1 MLATQARANP
11 RHLVQSKQG
20 GENYFDVPVLSS
32 DDDSSPSE
40 TSLDD
45 ACEAIFDHTTK
56 ALEACILAKRPV
68 ERLGNRRPLE
78 QLGNR
83 RALPFN
89 TLGNVIRVV
98 RVPRAENEG
107 TEGWPNGIRDIQH
120 NPSPARLCHAT
131 GEFEGVI
138 GGVVGRR
145 FVEIDAK
152 VFTKKCQGRPPGG
165 HRAHVGTIH
174 GTEAG

>member
-56 ALEACILAKRPV
+56 ALEACILAKRP
-68 ERLGNRRPLE
+68 LE
-78 QLGNR
+78 QFGNR
-83 RALPFN
+83 RALPPES
-89 TLGNVIRVV
+89 LGNVIRVV

-107 TEGWPNGIRDIQH
+107 TEGWPNGIGDIQH
-120 NPSPARLCHAT
+120 NTSPARLCHAT

>member
-20 GENYFDVPVLSS
+20 GENDVPVLSS

-45 ACEAIFDHTTK
+45 ACEAIFDHTAK
-56 ALEACILAKRPV
+56 ALETGILTK
-68 ERLGNRRPLE
+68 RPLE

-89 TLGNVIRVV
+89 TLGNVICVV
-98 RVPRAENEG
+98 RVLGAGNKR
-107 TEGWPNGIRDIQH
+107 TEVWPDGIGDIQH
-120 NPSPARLCHAT
+120 NTSPACLRHAT
-131 GEFEGVI
+131 GEFEGVV

>member
-20 GENYFDVPVLSS
+20 GENDFDVPVLSS

-45 ACEAIFDHTTK
+45 ACEAIFDHTAK
-56 ALEACILAKRPV
+56 ALETGILTK
-68 ERLGNRRPLE
+68 RPLE

-83 RALPFN
+83 RALPFD
-89 TLGNVIRVV
+89 TLGNVICVV
-98 RVPRAENEG
+98 RVLGAGNKR
-107 TEGWPNGIRDIQH
+107 TEVWPDGIGDIQH
-120 NPSPARLCHAT
+120 NTSPARLCHAT
-131 GEFEGVI
+131 GEFEGVV

-145 FVEIDAK
+145 FVEMDAK

-174 GTEAG
+174 STEAG

>member
-20 GENYFDVPVLSS
+20 GENDFDVPVLSS

-45 ACEAIFDHTTK
+45 ACEAIFDHTAK
-56 ALEACILAKRPV
+56 ALETGISTK
-68 ERLGNRRPLE
+68 RPLE

-107 TEGWPNGIRDIQH
+107 TEGWPNGIGDIQH
-120 NPSPARLCHAT
+120 NTSPARLRHTT
-131 GEFEGVI
+131 GEFEGVV

-145 FVEIDAK
+145 FVEIDAE

-174 GTEAG
+174 STEAGQA

>member
-20 GENYFDVPVLSS
+20 GENDFDVPVLSS

-45 ACEAIFDHTTK
+45 AYEAIFEHTAK
-56 ALEACILAKRPV
+56 ALETCISTK
-68 ERLGNRRPLE
+68 RPLE

-83 RALPFN
+83 RALPFS
-89 TLGNVIRVV
+89 TLGNVICVV
-98 RVPRAENEG
+98 RVLGAGNKR
-107 TEGWPNGIRDIQH
+107 TEVWPDGIGDIQH
-120 NPSPARLCHAT
+120 STSPARLRHAA
-131 GEFEGVI
+131 GEFEGVV

-145 FVEIDAK
+145 FVEIDAE

-165 HRAHVGTIH
+165 HRAHVGTVH
-174 GTEAG
+174 RAKARQA

>member
-20 GENYFDVPVLSS
+20 GENDFDVPVLSS

-45 ACEAIFDHTTK
+45 ACEAIFDHTAK
-56 ALEACILAKRPV
+56 ALETGILTKRPV
-68 ERLGNRRPLE
+68 E

-89 TLGNVIRVV
+89 TLGNVICVV
-98 RVPRAENEG
+98 RVLGAGNKR
-107 TEGWPNGIRDIQH
+107 TEVWPDGIGDIQH
-120 NPSPARLCHAT
+120 NTSPARLCHAT
-131 GEFEGVI
+131 GEFEGVV

>member
-1 MLATQARANP
+1 MLAAQARPNS
-11 RHLVQSKQG
+11 RYMVKGKQG
-20 GENYFDVPVLSS
+20 DEDCFNVSLLSS

-56 ALEACILAKRPV
+56 ALEACILAK
-68 ERLGNRRPLE
+68 RPLE

-107 TEGWPNGIRDIQH
+107 TEGWPNGIGDIQH
-120 NPSPARLCHAT
+120 NTSPASLRHAT
-131 GEFEGVI
+131 GEFEGVV
-138 GGVVGRR
+138 GGVVGRS
-145 FVEIDAK
+145 FVEIDAE
-152 VFTKKCQGRPPGG
+152 VFTKKCQARPPGG
-165 HRAHVGTIH
+165 HRAHIGTVH
-174 GTEAG
+174 WAKAREA